1 MGVSSMET
9 KVGALT
15 QQVGI
20 GWRVWVS
27 AALMTLATAWLYAEL
42 APGDCPVKWT
52 PYVVAK
58 LLLIAPALE
67 EAAFRG
73 GLQTLLLARLPR
85 RIGLFG
91 ISLANVL
98 ASAAFAGTHVYFGS
112 WLSVAVFLPSLVLG
126 WVYERS
132 EQLWTVILL
141 HMAFNTGFL
150 LVCFLN

>member
-1 MGVSSMET
+1 MDVSSMES
-9 KVGALT
+9 KVAVLP
-15 QQVGI
+15 QQMGI
-20 GWRVWVS
+20 GWRVWVG
-27 AALMTLATAWLYAEL
+27 AALVTMAMAWLYADL
-42 APGDCPVKWT
+42 VPGDCPIKWT

-73 GLQTLLLARLPR
+73 GLQTLLLARFPR
-85 RIGLFG
+85 RVGLFG
-91 ISLANVL
+91 LSLANVL
-98 ASAAFAGTHVYFGS
+98 ASVAFAGTHVYFGS
-112 WLSVAVFLPSLVLG
+112 WQSAAVFLPSLVLG

-141 HMAFNTGFL
+141 HMAFNSAFL